1 MRQNDRENED
11 ACNTLSSAWHDGA
24 DAKLHR
30 NLFSGFS
37 IIHREDVQN
46 QTIIFTNYSTTRC
59 EGASIMTTRQR
70 TYLFV
75 FVGMMEELS
84 TGTSQEVAHS
94 LPRKDRPS
102 PFPAP
107 YALTPVRGTRSG
119 TCGREAWHCHR
130 ASPDADRDGWLWTG
144 PTLGWSN

>member
-46 QTIIFTNYSTTRC
+46 QTIICANSSTILC

-70 TYLFV
+70 TCFSAFAGKLDFSSREDSAWREHETCFV
-75 FVGMMEELS
+75 TGVCRGIGADILKAALVADQTAFLLENS
-84 TGTSQEVAHS
+84 T
-94 LPRKDRPS
+94 
-102 PFPAP
+102 
-107 YALTPVRGTRSG
+107 
-119 TCGREAWHCHR
+119 
-130 ASPDADRDGWLWTG
+130 
-144 PTLGWSN
+144 